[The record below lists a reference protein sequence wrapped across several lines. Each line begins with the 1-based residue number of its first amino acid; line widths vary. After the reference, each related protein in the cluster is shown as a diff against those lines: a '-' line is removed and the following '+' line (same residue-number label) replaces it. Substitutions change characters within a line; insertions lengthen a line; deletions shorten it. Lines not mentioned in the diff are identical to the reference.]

1 MIYKI
6 QLLPVSTRLETILVS
21 SIGKLIGRNLR
32 SRSGELGTD
41 TNFCNDDGCT
51 KIPKKSSNFKRML
64 YKMVYLCLMNM

>member
-1 MIYKI
+1 MELSRFKPLKNNIDKMIYKI

-51 KIPKKSSNFKRML
+51 KIPNKSSNF
-64 YKMVYLCLMNM
+64 